1 MVAHPS
7 LALGSTP
14 IALVNVSA
22 VATSPSRVL
31 FQTLIERGSNIV
43 PVRPGLAEIDGH
55 PVYARLQDVPIQLGG
70 AILMVAPRLVERY
83 LEDCVE
89 AGLWQVWVDHAAP
102 ELHHTFTTLRISAIS
117 IDDILHG
124 HRSVGDTLRRLL
136 HLAT

>member
-7 LALGSTP
+7 LVLGSTP

-31 FQTLIERGSNIV
+31 FRALVERGSQVV
-43 PVRPGLAEIDGH
+43 PIRPGVAEIDGH
-55 PVYARLQDVPIQLGG
+55 PAFARLQDVPIQLGG

-83 LEDCVE
+83 LDDCVE
-89 AGLWQVWVDHAAP
+89 AGLSQVWVDHATP
-102 ELHHTFTTLRISAIS
+102 ELHHAFKTLRISAIS
-117 IDDILHG
+117 IDAILG

-136 HLAT
+136 HISP